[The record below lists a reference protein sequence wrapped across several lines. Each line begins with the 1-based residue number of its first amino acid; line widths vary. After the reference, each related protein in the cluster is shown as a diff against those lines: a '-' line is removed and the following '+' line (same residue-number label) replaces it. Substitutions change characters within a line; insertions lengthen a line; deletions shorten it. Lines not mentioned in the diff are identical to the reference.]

1 MNLTFL
7 YFMLIVLFCCV
18 CSFFIG
24 IDLGRELQQKEQE
37 KQDKVIKEIRQ
48 KGYDVNT

>member
-1 MNLTFL
+1 MTFL

-18 CSFFIG
+18 CSFFFG

-37 KQDKVIKEIRQ
+37 TQDNIIKEIRQ